1 MWTILVWREIC
12 ELVADPRP
20 VVEHRSGGYI
30 SLDQEF
36 LILGNAAT
44 IDRQRAVYLL
54 CMEGLYKI
62 THNRT
67 CFGTRC
73 YYTKTN
79 MNLTD
84 KRFLGLGK

>member
-1 MWTILVWREIC
+1 MVDKAEKCGQYWSGGIC

-44 IDRQRAVYLL
+44 IDRQRVVYIL
-54 CMEGLYKI
+54 CNSGQRQKK
-62 THNRT
+62 
-67 CFGTRC
+67 FPFFFQ
-73 YYTKTN
+73 TN
-79 MNLTD
+79 V
-84 KRFLGLGK
+84 FLCIFES

>member
-1 MWTILVWREIC
+1 MWTILVWEIC

-44 IDRQRAVYLL
+44 IDRQRAVYYVWRAYIKSPTI
-54 CMEGLYKI
+54 G
-62 THNRT
+62 H
-67 CFGTRC
+67 RC

-84 KRFLGLGK
+84 KRFLALGK

>member
-1 MWTILVWREIC
+1 MDNIGLWREIC

-44 IDRQRAVYLL
+44 IDRQRAMYYVWRAYIKSPTIGHVLEL
-54 CMEGLYKI
+54 GAI
-62 THNRT
+62 TQ
-67 CFGTRC
+67 
-73 YYTKTN
+73 KQI
-79 MNLTD
+79 
-84 KRFLGLGK
+84 

>member
-44 IDRQRAVYLL
+44 IDRQRAVYYVWRAYIKSPTIGHVL
-54 CMEGLYKI
+54 EIGAI
-62 THNRT
+62 TQ
-67 CFGTRC
+67 
-73 YYTKTN
+73 KTN

>member
-44 IDRQRAVYLL
+44 IDRQRAVYYVWRAYIKSPTIGNVLELVLL
-54 CMEGLYKI
+54 HKKQI
-62 THNRT
+62 
-67 CFGTRC
+67 
-73 YYTKTN
+73 
-79 MNLTD
+79 
-84 KRFLGLGK
+84 

>member
-1 MWTILVWREIC
+1 MEKCGQYWFWEIC

-44 IDRQRAVYLL
+44 IDRQRAVYYVWRAYIKSSTIGHVLEIGA
-54 CMEGLYKI
+54 MTQKQI
-62 THNRT
+62 
-67 CFGTRC
+67 
-73 YYTKTN
+73 
-79 MNLTD
+79 
-84 KRFLGLGK
+84 